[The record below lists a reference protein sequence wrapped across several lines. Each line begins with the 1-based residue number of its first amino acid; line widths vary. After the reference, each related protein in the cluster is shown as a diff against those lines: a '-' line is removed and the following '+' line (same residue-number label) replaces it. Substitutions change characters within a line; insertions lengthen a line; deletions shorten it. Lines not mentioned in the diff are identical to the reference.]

1 MENSTIITNSKFSR
15 NSMSSIFNGG
25 KNKVQIIR
33 PTVDVETFHNE
44 VLLSSAFNR
53 EDTILAIS
61 RINKH
66 KELENAIK
74 LPKVLGKNKIGK
86 WMRIVGNMNYMQDLD
101 YYLSLLEMVR
111 RSISECGQSIVIL
124 NLSGFLQALKQ

>member
-1 MENSTIITNSKFSR
+1 M
-15 NSMSSIFNGG
+15 
-25 KNKVQIIR
+25 
-33 PTVDVETFHNE
+33 ETFHNE
-44 VLLSSAFNR
+44 VLLSSVFNR
-53 EDTILAIS
+53 EDIILAIS

>member
-1 MENSTIITNSKFSR
+1 
-15 NSMSSIFNGG
+15 
-25 KNKVQIIR
+25 
-33 PTVDVETFHNE
+33 VETFHNE

-53 EDTILAIS
+53 EDTILIS

-111 RSISECGQSIVIL
+111 RFDLKDYVTIDTNVIFIDFISAMRNPRYCNNHFPTQII
-124 NLSGFLQALKQ
+124 